1 MNYRV
6 RPAARRDI
14 TRYWRIIKADN
25 PDAAARFLDDV
36 EKAMEQIA
44 KHPALLGHEMGFRRH
59 AGVCSFRLA
68 PPFDRYLIFFRLH
81 PRHVEFKR
89 QLHGTRNLPR
99 LFPRRS

>member
-14 TRYWRIIKADN
+14 IRYWKIIKVDN

-36 EKAMEQIA
+36 EKAIEQIA

-59 AGVCSFRLA
+59 AGVRSFRLP

-89 QLHGTRNLPR
+89 LLHGARNLPR
-99 LFPRRS
+99 LFRPRS